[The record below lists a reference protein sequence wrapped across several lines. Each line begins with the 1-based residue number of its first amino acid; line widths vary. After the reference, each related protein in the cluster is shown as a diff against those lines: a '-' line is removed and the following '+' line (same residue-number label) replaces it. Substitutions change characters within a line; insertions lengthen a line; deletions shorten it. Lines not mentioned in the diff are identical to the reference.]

1 MAAAAGQ
8 NWQNNK
14 QCAQIL
20 QYNQIE
26 FAGNFKFPAFLLPA
40 LLPKRLVFGKI
51 LTGAAA
57 PAQEGGSPV
66 PANRK
71 QVGSPFAMEH

>member
-20 QYNQIE
+20 QYNQIK

-51 LTGAAA
+51 LTGAAV
-57 PAQEGGSPV
+57 PAQEGCFPV
-66 PANRK
+66 PASKK
-71 QVGSPFAMEH
+71 QVGFPFAMEH